1 MGFEVEPLTDAGRR
15 FVALAEDHARDFA
28 GRADQHDRENSFPF
42 ENIDA
47 LRQSGAAG
55 ATVPAELG
63 GLGVDLIHDYMA
75 GVNRLGRGD
84 GATALAANM
93 HIFRTW
99 FIARAWHIARAT
111 GDVEQTAKWE
121 PLLRDVAAGRVVI
134 SAILT
139 EPGVDHLHLRTEATR
154 TDGGWLL
161 NGRKSFGTGS
171 PAADL
176 LGILCR
182 YRDAEGA
189 FRMGLVHIPTKS
201 PGVAIQNNWDA
212 LGMRASGSHDV
223 VFTHCFVPDGDLVDA
238 GPWGRFT
245 ERYLAGNSVG
255 TLGLVAVFL
264 GIAEAA
270 RETTLA
276 SLKSGRG
283 GRLADRRATQHTV
296 AEIEIDL
303 AISRAM
309 MSRTGAA
316 LDVLFRDHPL
326 GPIPMDALHQ
336 VMKDFQCTKWVV
348 TRKAIEVVDRALT
361 LSGGAGYSSRSPLSR
376 LYRDVR
382 AGPFMQPF
390 SPNEALEY
398 IGKVTLGRE
407 PTIDGWSDDDRGA
420 ASESSGP
427 R

>member
-1 MGFEVEPLTDAGRR
+1 MDSEMMPLTPPGLR

-28 GRADQHDRENSFPF
+28 TRAERHDREGSFPV
-42 ENIDA
+42 ENIEA
-47 LRQSGAAG
+47 LRRSGASG

-63 GLGVDLIHDYMA
+63 GLGVDSIHDYVV

-84 GATALAANM
+84 GSTALAANM

-99 FIARAWHIARAT
+99 FIARAWRMAQAT
-111 GDVEQTAKWE
+111 GANDEEARWE
-121 PLLRDVAAGRVVI
+121 SLLRRIASGEIVI

-139 EPGVDHLHLRTEATR
+139 EPGVDHLHIRTEATR
-154 TDGGWLL
+154 GEGGWLL

-182 YRDAEGA
+182 YRDADGRL
-189 FRMGLVHIPTKS
+189 RMGLAHVSTKNS
-201 PGVAIQNNWDA
+201 GVEIKNNWDA

-223 VFTHCFVPDGDLVDA
+223 VFTNCFIPAADLADT
-238 GPWGRFT
+238 GPWGEYT
-245 ERYLAGNSVG
+245 ERYLAGNVVG

-270 RETTLA
+270 RECVFAL
-276 SLKSGRG
+276 LKTGRG
-283 GRLADRRATQHTV
+283 GRLGERRSVQHAV
-296 AEIEIDL
+296 AEIEIGL
-303 AISRAM
+303 ATSRAM
-309 MSRTGAA
+309 IARTALA
-316 LDVLFRDHPL
+316 LDTFFQRHGL
-326 GPIPMDALHQ
+326 GTLPMAGLHE

-348 TRKAIEVVDRALT
+348 SRKAIEVVDLALT
-361 LSGGAGYSSRSPLSR
+361 VSGGAGYLSKSPLSR

-398 IGKVTLGRE
+398 IGKVALG
-407 PTIDGWSDDDRGA
+407 IDPVIEGWSDGGREGSRSDA
-420 ASESSGP
+420 
-427 R
+427 

>member
-1 MGFEVEPLTDAGRR
+1 MDFEVMPLTPAGHR

-28 GRADQHDRENSFPF
+28 TRAERHDREGSFPI
-42 ENIDA
+42 ENIEA
-47 LRQSGAAG
+47 LRRSGASG

-63 GLGVDLIHDYMA
+63 GLGVDSIHDYVV

-84 GATALAANM
+84 GSTALAANM

-99 FIARAWHIARAT
+99 FIARAWRVAQAT
-111 GDVEQTAKWE
+111 GAHEEAARWE
-121 PLLRDVAAGRVVI
+121 SLLRRIASGEVMIAAV
-134 SAILT
+134 LT

-154 TDGGWLL
+154 SEGGWIL

-182 YRDAEGA
+182 YQDADGRL
-189 FRMGLVHIPTKS
+189 RMGLAYVSTKH
-201 PGVAIQNNWDA
+201 PGVEVKDNWDA

-223 VFTHCFVPDGDLVDA
+223 VFTNCSIPAADLVDT
-238 GPWGRFT
+238 GPWGEYT
-245 ERYLAGNSVG
+245 ERYLAGNVVG

-270 RETTLA
+270 REQVLA
-276 SLKSGRG
+276 MLKTGRG
-283 GRLADRRATQHTV
+283 GRLAERRSVQHAV
-296 AEIEIDL
+296 AEIEIGL
-303 AISRAM
+303 AMSRAM
-309 MSRTGAA
+309 VARTGVTLDTFFQSHGLGA
-316 LDVLFRDHPL
+316 L
-326 GPIPMDALHQ
+326 PMGGLHE

-348 TRKAIEVVDRALT
+348 TRKAIEVVDLALT
-361 LSGGAGYSSRSPLSR
+361 VSGGAGYLSKSPLSR

-398 IGKVTLGRE
+398 IGKVALAIE
-407 PTIDGWSDDDRGA
+407 PVVEGWSEGSREGSRPDT
-420 ASESSGP
+420 
-427 R
+427 

>member
-1 MGFEVEPLTDAGRR
+1 MDSEIVPLTPAGQR
-15 FVALAEDHARDFA
+15 FIALAEDHARDFA
-28 GRADQHDRENSFPF
+28 TRAEQHDREGSFPV
-42 ENIDA
+42 ENIEA
-47 LRQSGAAG
+47 LRRSGASA

-63 GLGVDLIHDYMA
+63 GLGVESIHDYVA

-84 GATALAANM
+84 GSTALASNM

-99 FIARAWHIARAT
+99 FIARAWRAAKANGAKEEAAR
-111 GDVEQTAKWE
+111 WE
-121 PLLRDVAAGRVVI
+121 ALLRRIAAGEVI
-134 SAILT
+134 IAAILT

-154 TDGGWLL
+154 SEGGWLL

-182 YRDAEGA
+182 YEGA
-189 FRMGLVHIPTKS
+189 DGHLRMGLAHVSTKN
-201 PGVAIQNNWDA
+201 PGVEVKDNWDA

-223 VFTHCFVPDGDLVDA
+223 VFTNCFIPAADFLDT
-238 GPWGRFT
+238 GPWGEYT
-245 ERYLAGNSVG
+245 ERYLAGNVVG

-270 RETTLA
+270 REHGLA
-276 SLKSGRG
+276 MLKTGRG
-283 GRLADRRATQHTV
+283 GKPGERRAVQHAV
-296 AEIEIDL
+296 AEMEIGL
-303 AISRAM
+303 A
-309 MSRTGAA
+309 MSRSMVARTGVT
-316 LDVLFRDHPL
+316 LDTFFQNHGL
-326 GPIPMDALHQ
+326 GPLPMDRLHE

-348 TRKAIEVVDRALT
+348 TRKAIEVVDLALT
-361 LSGGAGYSSRSPLSR
+361 VSGGAGYLSKSPLSR

-398 IGKVTLGRE
+398 IGKVALGQD
-407 PTIDGWSDDDRGA
+407 PTIEGWSDAGRD
-420 ASESSGP
+420 ASRSDG
-427 R
+427 